1 MKHRVKIF
9 AVIVLLLLSVAAA
22 AQSAEQIL
30 PSEISD
36 RWGELTGTLSLAFAK
51 RDMPV
56 KLVVKDNESLKA
68 QGEAL
73 KTSIGTSEFEAELVK
88 WTEEFETGAK
98 AEVSQIEAL
107 EREKQ
112 DLLKQRGEAPEKAWL
127 RKTRPQIDLKLG
139 EIENSLLIR
148 RARLNRINQ
157 AVLRELKTT
166 VAESD
171 DQKPNARYSKA
182 LDKLEK
188 QIQDNIS
195 AIELENERLRGKTI
209 NQLLDKAIE
218 ILTSEEVKNFR
229 HKNETL
235 KQTLRNLQFELDKLQ
250 NQQLSAKGRDLEIIT
265 KRIAEIEQQIPMTQ
279 QAIKASK
286 IAMIETLQKTDL
298 KLTSSQWNHL
308 FSFVTGDDYLQNAA
322 IFASVKTVME
332 QLASLMRKNQGNIE
346 IENRYLG
353 IRIVLYDLLIY
364 IYGDFI
370 TKINDLYIPQ
380 LNKILAEA
388 EGTYKLSLEARD
400 RYSTDR
406 NKKAAQRAVQTT
418 EKLLKAGKLYVDVL
432 KRQRESAEKTLALLR
447 EDRDFQEL
455 YYQVEQSAS
464 AVIVLIETGLEHFE
478 SIQKLSIPEL
488 EMFDDNSIADE
499 LDTINSQ
506 LQTMI
511 ASDSISQ

>member
-1 MKHRVKIF
+1 M
-9 AVIVLLLLSVAAA
+9 
-22 AQSAEQIL
+22 Q
-30 PSEISD
+30 
-36 RWGELTGTLSLAFAK
+36 
-51 RDMPV
+51 
-56 KLVVKDNESLKA
+56 
-68 QGEAL
+68 
-73 KTSIGTSEFEAELVK
+73 
-88 WTEEFETGAK
+88 
-98 AEVSQIEAL
+98 
-107 EREKQ
+107 
-112 DLLKQRGEAPEKAWL
+112 QRGKAPEKAWL
-127 RKTRPQIDLKLG
+127 RTTRPQIDLKLG
-139 EIENSLLIR
+139 EIENSLLAR

-218 ILTSEEVKNFR
+218 ILASEEVKIFR

-250 NQQLSAKGRDLEIIT
+250 NQQLSAKGRNLEIIT

-279 QAIKASK
+279 QAIKDSK
-286 IAMIETLQKTDL
+286 IAMIETLQKTEL
-298 KLTSSQWNHL
+298 KLTASQWNHL
-308 FSFVTGDDYLQNAA
+308 FSFVTGDDYLQNAT

-370 TKINDLYIPQ
+370 TKIDGLYIPQ
-380 LNKILAEA
+380 LNKILTEA

-418 EKLLKAGKLYVDVL
+418 EKLLKAGKLYFDVL

-455 YYQVEQSAS
+455 YYQVE
-464 AVIVLIETGLEHFE
+464 
-478 SIQKLSIPEL
+478 
-488 EMFDDNSIADE
+488 
-499 LDTINSQ
+499 
-506 LQTMI
+506 
-511 ASDSISQ
+511 

>member
-1 MKHRVKIF
+1 M
-9 AVIVLLLLSVAAA
+9 
-22 AQSAEQIL
+22 
-30 PSEISD
+30 
-36 RWGELTGTLSLAFAK
+36 
-51 RDMPV
+51 
-56 KLVVKDNESLKA
+56 KA
-68 QGEAL
+68 QKEAL
-73 KTSIGTSEFEAELVK
+73 KASIGTANFEAELVK

-98 AEVSQIEAL
+98 AEASQIEAL
-107 EREKQ
+107 EQEEKELLKKREKS
-112 DLLKQRGEAPEKAWL
+112 PEKAFFG
-127 RKTRPQIDLKLG
+127 KTRSQIDLKLG
-139 EIENSLLIR
+139 EIEDSLLVR

-166 VAESD
+166 ITESD
-171 DQKPNARYSKA
+171 DKTPNARYSKA
-182 LDKLEK
+182 FNHLEK

-195 AIELENERLRGKTI
+195 ALELENERLRGKVI

-229 HKNETL
+229 HSNETL
-235 KQTLRNLQFELDKLQ
+235 KQTIRNLQFELDKLQ
-250 NQQLSAKGRDLEIIT
+250 NEQLSAKGKDLEKIT
-265 KRIAEIEQQIPMTQ
+265 KRIAEIEQLLPMTQ
-279 QAIKASK
+279 QRIKDSK
-286 IAMIETLQKTDL
+286 TAMIETLRKTDL

-332 QLASLMRKNQGNIE
+332 QLASLMRKHQGNIE

-364 IYGDFI
+364 IYRDFI
-370 TKINDLYIPQ
+370 TKIDDLYIPQ
-380 LNKILAEA
+380 LNKILSDA
-388 EGTYKLSLEARD
+388 EGTYKMSLEARD

-455 YYQVEQSAS
+455 YYQVEHSAS
-464 AVIVLIETGLEHFE
+464 AVIVLIETVLEHFD

-506 LQTMI
+506 LQTMT